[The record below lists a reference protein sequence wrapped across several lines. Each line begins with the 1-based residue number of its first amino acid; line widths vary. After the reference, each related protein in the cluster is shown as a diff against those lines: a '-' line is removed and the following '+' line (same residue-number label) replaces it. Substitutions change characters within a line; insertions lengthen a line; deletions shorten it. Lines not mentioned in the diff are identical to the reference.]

1 MRGVRYRAVD
11 ATAHSLAMRSRS
23 GTILNIISK
32 HKLAKLRAYAA
43 GDFDTGGSES
53 RGRTR

>member
-32 HKLAKLRAYAA
+32 AQAA
-43 GDFDTGGSES
+43 GV
-53 RGRTR
+53 RRRRLRHLRQ